1 MLTLVVRHQQL
12 QCYYNINQDVIGK
25 DCECGPSD
33 TVSTDVLS
41 GLGLETSLA
50 SEPYRYAQVIILFTV
65 FFTLVALFCR
75 TKWVI
80 YDGIEYRKPCM
91 LIVAVDDDD
100 PMLGRLEESFV
111 VSSEIYFK
119 VSMQTIVHY
128 SVHFHAYVVTSHSP
142 KEYKLVK
149 INDLFS
155 PFPRTVSTL
164 TSSGQYAVVL
174 KHGLCTL

>member
-1 MLTLVVRHQQL
+1 M
-12 QCYYNINQDVIGK
+12 
-25 DCECGPSD
+25 
-33 TVSTDVLS
+33 
-41 GLGLETSLA
+41 
-50 SEPYRYAQVIILFTV
+50 
-65 FFTLVALFCR
+65 
-75 TKWVI
+75 
-80 YDGIEYRKPCM
+80 
-91 LIVAVDDDD
+91 AVDDDDDD
-100 PMLGRLEESFV
+100 PMLGRLEEIFV

-128 SVHFHAYVVTSHSP
+128 SVHFHAYVITSHSP

-155 PFPRTVSTL
+155 PFPLHPRTVSTL